1 VGEHAAELERR
12 HFLLQLGGLAPDLL
26 ERGPVVI
33 GARQAKQL
41 RGIGQAAADPGQ
53 GVDQAFERLLLLA
66 ELLRS
71 LLVVPELRVF
81 QLAVQRLEAPLLRLE
96 VKDTSAARQTV
107 SAGPRDWRRSDSS
120 VLLPLSGGRLVFPV

>member
-12 HFLLQLGGLAPDLL
+12 HVLLELRRLAPDLL
-26 ERGPVVI
+26 ERRFVVI
-33 GARQAKQL
+33 GARQAEQL
-41 RGIGQAAADPGQ
+41 GGIGQAAADAGQ
-53 GVDQAFERLLLLA
+53 RADQAFEGLLLLA
-66 ELLRS
+66 ELLCA

-96 VKDTSAARQTV
+96 VKDTSAARRTA
-107 SAGPRDWRRSDSS
+107 SAGRRGWRRSDSS

>member
-12 HFLLQLGGLAPDLL
+12 HFLLELRGLAPDLL
-26 ERGPVVI
+26 ERGFVAI
-33 GARQAKQL
+33 RARQAEQL
-41 RGIGQAAADPGQ
+41 GGVGQAAADPGQ
-53 GVDQAFERLLLLA
+53 RADQAFERLLLLA

-71 LLVVPELRVF
+71 PLVLPELRVF

-96 VKDTSAARQTV
+96 VKDTSAARLTV
-107 SAGPRDWRRSDSS
+107 SAGPRGWRRSDSS